1 MEEKAKP
8 DAEKNP
14 EEKIILPDNLQI
26 EMIKF
31 FLKTSVPKL
40 AEINKEKENQQT
52 SPNLNK
58 AKE

>member
-1 MEEKAKP
+1 MENKVKP

-14 EEKIILPDNLQI
+14 KEKIILPDNLQREI
-26 EMIKF
+26 IKF

-40 AEINKEKENQQT
+40 AELNKEKENQQT
-52 SPNLNK
+52 SPNTNK